1 MISYFL
7 FPQLKKVQ
15 KEADS
20 TETLTSDCSVT
31 LGSKAS
37 PIRSCVRP
45 CSAPAQKQTLS
56 PSSSL
61 KRETL
66 RLLNQRMEKL
76 PSDESSD
83 GSVPESPESSLCLSL
98 MGSYAQ
104 LPSPHPSRSP
114 PARNI
119 FISSPISES
128 ELSQSQTHLSGA
140 NNAATASPPPSSGGH
155 WNCSGSEFS
164 DGQLSIITSTPSS
177 TRSDGTQDVSREK
190 PRPARRSAPAPL
202 NRSYDVENPSP
213 SLNRPQVDSEPI
225 RRRLETEKHSPQLL
239 DDQIHIKQLSAT
251 DNTAG

>member
-1 MISYFL
+1 MTKCNFL

-20 TETLTSDCSVT
+20 TETPTSDCSVS
-31 LGSKAS
+31 LGSKAR
-37 PIRSCVRP
+37 PIRSRIRP
-45 CSAPAQKQTLS
+45 CSAQKQTLS

-66 RLLNQRMEKL
+66 RLLNQRMETL

-83 GSVPESPESSLCLSL
+83 DSDPESPEFSVCLSL

-104 LPSPHPSRSP
+104 LPSCSP
-114 PARNI
+114 PAGNI
-119 FISSPISES
+119 LISSPVSES
-128 ELSQSQTHLSGA
+128 DLSRSQTQPSGA
-140 NNAATASPPPSSGGH
+140 NNALTASPPPSAGGH
-155 WNCSGSEFS
+155 WNCSGSELS

-177 TRSDGTQDVSREK
+177 TRIDGTQDVSREK
-190 PRPARRSAPAPL
+190 PRPARRSAPALL

-225 RRRLETEKHSPQLL
+225 RCWIETPQLV
-239 DDQIHIKQLSAT
+239 DEQIHIKQL
-251 DNTAG
+251 NTAG

>member
-1 MISYFL
+1 MTECNFL

-15 KEADS
+15 TEADS
-20 TETLTSDCSVT
+20 TETPDCSVC

-37 PIRSCVRP
+37 PIRSRVRP

-66 RLLNQRMEKL
+66 RLLNQRMETL
-76 PSDESSD
+76 PCDESSD
-83 GSVPESPESSLCLSL
+83 GSDPESPESSL

-104 LPSPHPSRSP
+104 LP
-114 PARNI
+114 I
-119 FISSPISES
+119 LISSPVSG
-128 ELSQSQTHLSGA
+128 SQTQPSGA
-140 NNAATASPPPSSGGH
+140 SNALTASPPPSAGGH
-155 WNCSGSEFS
+155 WNCSGSELS

-177 TRSDGTQDVSREK
+177 TRSDESREK

-225 RRRLETEKHSPQLL
+225 RCWIETPQLV
-239 DDQIHIKQLSAT
+239 DDQIHIKQRSAT